1 MKIAALIG
9 AGLLATGTLAALPAE
24 AQRWDHR
31 GPGWDRG
38 PGWERGPGRHYGHGY
53 GWRDDRGPRW
63 QGGHRWDRG
72 PRWAHGRDRGR
83 LICERGYYG
92 RQCYRVYR

>member
-9 AGLLATGTLAALPAE
+9 AGLLATGALTALPAE
-24 AQRWDHR
+24 AQRWDHHR

-38 PGWERGPGRHYGHGY
+38 PGRHYGHDR
-53 GWRDDRGPRW
+53 GWRGDRWDRGPRW
-63 QGGHRWDRG
+63 QGGHRWQGG
-72 PRWAHGRDRGR
+72 PRWAGRGRGR
-83 LICERGYYG
+83 LVCEHGYYG